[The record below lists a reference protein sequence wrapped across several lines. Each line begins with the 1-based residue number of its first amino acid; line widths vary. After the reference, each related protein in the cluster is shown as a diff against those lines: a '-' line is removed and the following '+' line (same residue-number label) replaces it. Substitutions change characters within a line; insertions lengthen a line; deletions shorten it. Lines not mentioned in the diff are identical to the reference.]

1 MPLKPIS
8 ANTDGEKKIY
18 LLKPRGFCA
27 GVVRA
32 IDVVKIALDL
42 YGPPVYVRKEIV
54 HNKHVVDELREMG
67 AIFVE
72 ELAEVPSGARAIFS
86 AHGVSPAVR
95 KEGKDRDLAIIDAT
109 CPLVTKVHLEAVK
122 FAREGFTIVLIGHKN
137 HDEVI
142 GTLGEAPEKMVLV
155 ESVEDVDALQVE
167 DPGRVAYLTQTTLS
181 LDETRDIMARLQ
193 ERFPK
198 IVGPKSQDICYATEN
213 RQMAVKGVAEFCEMI
228 LVVGSAN
235 SSNSKRLVEV
245 GHNYGVQSYLVNDW
259 SEVDLAWL
267 AGIRNVGLTAGAS
280 APDHLVEEIVGAL
293 RAHGYNQLEE
303 VEMVEE
309 DVRFSLPAELAS
321 ASRLH
326 NISAV
331 ALHG

>member
-1 MPLKPIS
+1 MPSLKPI
-8 ANTDGEKKIY
+8 APNTTGEKKIY

-54 HNKHVVDELREMG
+54 HNKHVVDELRELG
-67 AIFVE
+67 AVFVE
-72 ELAEVPSGARAIFS
+72 ELAEVPPGGRAIFS

-95 KEGKDRDLAIIDAT
+95 KEAKERKLEIIDAT

-122 FAREGFTIVLIGHKN
+122 FAREGNTIVLIGHKN

-155 ESVEDVDALQVE
+155 ESVEDVEALDLP
-167 DPGRVAYLTQTTLS
+167 DPSRVTYLTQTTLS
-181 LDETRDIMARLQ
+181 LDETKDIMARLQ
-193 ERFPK
+193 ERFPL
-198 IVGPKSQDICYATEN
+198 IRGPKSQDICYATEN
-213 RQMAVKGVAEFCEMI
+213 RQMAVKGVAQFCDLL

-235 SSNSKRLVEV
+235 SSNSKRLIEV
-245 GHNYGVQSYLVNDW
+245 GQNYSVKSYLVNDW
-259 SEVDLAWL
+259 SEVRREWL
-267 AGIRNVGLTAGAS
+267 VGVNNVGVTAGAS
-280 APDHLVEEIVGAL
+280 APEHLVENIVSAL
-293 RAHGYNQLEE
+293 RDHGFGQMEE

-309 DVRFSLPAELAS
+309 DVRFSLPPELTN
-321 ASRLH
+321 SRPVLH
-326 NISAV
+326 SITR
-331 ALHG
+331 